1 MFDDVN
7 QEFLKWAWSKF
18 INNAMISGLLIRKK
32 NRLNSRVRGEF
43 RSLSNIYHGAFL
55 KN

>member
-32 NRLNSRVRGEF
+32 NRLNSRVVEENLGPCQ
-43 RSLSNIYHGAFL
+43 IYIMEL
-55 KN
+55 L